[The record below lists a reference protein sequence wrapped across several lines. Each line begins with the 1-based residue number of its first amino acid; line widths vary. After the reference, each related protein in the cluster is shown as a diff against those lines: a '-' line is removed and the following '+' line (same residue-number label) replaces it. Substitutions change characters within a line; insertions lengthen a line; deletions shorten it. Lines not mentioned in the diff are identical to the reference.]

1 MKKYILKTYI
11 YHIFNF
17 IKLWKTSF
25 YINLIYFLTC
35 IDNMKNMKGMS
46 SKKYL
51 LK

>member
-1 MKKYILKTYI
+1 MKDVFLYK
-11 YHIFNF
+11 FNF
-17 IKLWKTSF
+17 F
-25 YINLIYFLTC
+25 FLTC